1 MTQNVAV
8 TKARDEKSLAWVVSE
23 DEEGHAV
30 VVFAEDAQAA
40 RSLGAS
46 RLSVDDD
53 DVDEPLRRPEFD
65 VHAPGPVPVDALLAD
80 GWWFECYHCG
90 VRVYEDDDGDG
101 DPVDPVPG
109 PRPNSLFCTPACAA
123 AHFARLRQQSAAESA
138 LLESFDARYPG
149 AQIVSVYVWRG
160 LLKEGESVV
169 RFRFPGG
176 ECQAVWHFGE
186 NVAHVSKMDVD
197 AFKAWR
203 GHVDASN
210 GGGLQ

>member
-1 MTQNVAV
+1 
-8 TKARDEKSLAWVVSE
+8 
-23 DEEGHAV
+23 
-30 VVFAEDAQAA
+30 
-40 RSLGAS
+40 
-46 RLSVDDD
+46 
-53 DVDEPLRRPEFD
+53 
-65 VHAPGPVPVDALLAD
+65 
-80 GWWFECYHCG
+80 
-90 VRVYEDDDGDG
+90 
-101 DPVDPVPG
+101 
-109 PRPNSLFCTPACAA
+109 
-123 AHFARLRQQSAAESA
+123 
-138 LLESFDARYPG
+138 LLESFDARYQG

-203 GHVDASN
+203 VHVAASN